1 MVLPLAGFE
10 CLRLLWLWLDH
21 RQTADRKLGAT
32 LRVVLYTLSNLAGQ
46 AAVKLLD
53 PNCVTMYEDLS
64 FNAPGDLAARF
75 STSLRA
81 LRSVT
86 GLKYLTAE
94 TPLLGIAALVLVLTA
109 AAGLLSLLQR
119 RERLKGDEVLMLLL
133 LCSILCIVCVNLVV
147 NIYIR
152 SIYIFPWYAL
162 AAVAALVLVGKLRR
176 SWQNALA
183 LVLSAALLCNLA
195 LSYGPTAKQALSDS
209 EPPEK
214 QIAQYLMDE
223 DYDFVYGPWMQV
235 SGVAV
240 WTDGQVAAGSWHGN
254 ICRIIPYIT
263 PTDIFSEDD
272 NTNACYLT
280 TGASVEQSLQD
291 HAAARGASLTLVKR
305 FDGTAYALYTSDRQ
319 LMYFGTD

>member
-10 CLRLLWLWLDH
+10 CLRLLWLRFDH
-21 RQTADRKLGAT
+21 RRTGDRKRSAT
-32 LRVVLYTLSNLAGQ
+32 VRVVLYTLSNLAGQ

-64 FNAPGDLAARF
+64 FNTPGDLAVRF

-109 AAGLLSLLQR
+109 AAGLLSLPQR
-119 RERLKGDEVLMLLL
+119 RERLKGDGVLMLLL

-162 AAVAALVLVGKLRR
+162 AAVAALVLAGKLRR
-176 SWQNALA
+176 FWQNALA

-195 LSYGPTAKQALSDS
+195 LSYGPTVEQALSDS
-209 EPPEK
+209 EPPEL
-214 QIAQYLMDE
+214 QVAQYLVQE
-223 DYDFVYGPWMQV
+223 GYEIVYGPWMQV

-240 WTDGQVAAGSWHGN
+240 WTDGQVAAGSWHHD
-254 ICRIIPYIT
+254 ICQVIPYIT
-263 PTDIFSEDD
+263 PTDIFSEAD
-272 NTNACYLT
+272 NARACYLT
-280 TGASVEQSLQD
+280 TGSSVEQSLQE
-291 HAAARGASLTLVKR
+291 HASAQGASLTLLKC
-305 FDGTAYALYTSDRQ
+305 FEGTVYALYTSDRQ
-319 LMYFGTD
+319 LMYFEQ